1 LLNYVKS
8 KSNGN
13 RLVFALRY
21 SFINK
26 TPTKYMKTNWK
37 SLVLVGLISSAST
50 LAGFKLLNSDNG
62 TDVVIKEAAGES
74 LARFTSSGSPVGAP
88 GDFVYAAEATTPTV
102 VHIKSTVASR
112 GNNGRRSQMEDVFRD
127 FFGGGMGDF
136 RGGAPQPQEAS
147 GSGVILSTD
156 GYIVTNNHVVEGAQE
171 LEVTLHNK
179 GKYRAKVIGTDPST
193 DIAVIKIE
201 AKNLPAITLGSS
213 DAVKVGEWVVAVGNP
228 FNLESTVTAGII
240 SAKGRGLGIIGQSSR
255 RNGVTPAAMA
265 AGDSPLESFIQTDA
279 VVNPGNSGGALVNL
293 KGELIG
299 INTAIASPTGSFAGY
314 AFAVPSSIVKK
325 VSGDIIKFGNVQRG
339 YLGIYLDDLDSKKAE
354 EYGVKVN
361 DGVYVRDFTE
371 NSAGEAGGAKK
382 GDVIVKVDGVSIHSV
397 PELQQ
402 AIGLRKPGD
411 KVNITVNRDG
421 KEKDLAV
428 TLRNRTGGSDI
439 IKRDES
445 AAVMSALGAQFGNL
459 SDQEKQRLSRYKVE
473 GGVKVLS
480 VEGGKFGRS
489 RVEEGFIITKVNGK
503 AVKSV
508 KEFES
513 AMAGKEDSMVQFE
526 GLYPDAPYD
535 VFSFGFRL

>member
-1 LLNYVKS
+1 
-8 KSNGN
+8 
-13 RLVFALRY
+13 
-21 SFINK
+21 
-26 TPTKYMKTNWK
+26 MKTNWK
-37 SLVLVGLISSAST
+37 SLALVGLISSAST
-50 LAGFKLLNSDNG
+50 LAGFKLLSSNNG
-62 TDVVIKEAAGES
+62 TDVVIKEAQGES
-74 LARFTSSGSPVGAP
+74 LARFTSAGSPAGAP

-112 GNNGRRSQMEDVFRD
+112 GNSGRRSQMEDVFRD

-136 RGGAPQPQEAS
+136 GGGGAPQPQEAS
-147 GSGVILSTD
+147 GSGVIISSD

-179 GKYRAKVIGTDPST
+179 GKFKAKVIGTDPST

-201 AKNLPAITLGSS
+201 SKNLPAITLGSS

-371 NSAGEAGGAKK
+371 NSAGKAGGAQK
-382 GDVIVKVDGVSIHSV
+382 GDVIVKVDGVNIHSV

-411 KVNITVNRDG
+411 KVNLTVNRDG
-421 KEKDLAV
+421 KEKDISV
-428 TLRNRTGGSDI
+428 TLKNRTGGSEI
-439 IKRDES
+439 IKRDET
-445 AAVMSALGAQFGNL
+445 AAVMSVLGAQFGNL
-459 SDQEKQRLSRYKVE
+459 SDQEKQRLSRYKVD

-480 VEGGKFGRS
+480 VDGGKFGRS

-503 AVKSV
+503 AVKTV
-508 KEFES
+508 KEFEA
-513 AMAGKEDSMVQFE
+513 AMAGKEESMVQFE

>member
-1 LLNYVKS
+1 MS
-8 KSNGN
+8 
-13 RLVFALRY
+13 
-21 SFINK
+21 
-26 TPTKYMKTNWK
+26 MKTNWK
-37 SLVLVGLISSAST
+37 GLVLVGLISSAST
-50 LAGFKLLNSDNG
+50 LAGLKLISSDSDK
-62 TDVVIKEAAGES
+62 DVIFKEAPSES
-74 LARFTSSGSPVGAP
+74 IARFTSAGAPAGAP

-102 VHIKSTVASR
+102 VHIKSTVTRQQSR
-112 GNNGRRSQMEDVFRD
+112 GQQIPDIFRD
-127 FFGGGMGDF
+127 FFGDDLGGSK
-136 RGGAPQPQEAS
+136 RCPKKSEAT
-147 GSGVILSTD
+147 GSGVIISND

-179 GKYRAKVIGTDPST
+179 SKFRAKVIGTDPST

-201 AKNLPAITLGSS
+201 GKDLPAVTLGNS

-228 FNLESTVTAGII
+228 FNLESTVTAGIV
-240 SAKGRGLGIIGQSSR
+240 SAKGRGLGIIGQSR
-255 RNGVTPAAMA
+255 RNQMQPTAAA

-325 VSGDIIKFGNVQRG
+325 VSSDLIKFGNVQRG
-339 YLGIYLDDLDSKKAE
+339 YLGISLDNLDSRKAE

-361 DGVYVRDFTE
+361 DGVYVLDFTE
-371 NSAGEAGGAKK
+371 NSAAKAGGVSK
-382 GDVIVKVDGVSIHSV
+382 GDVIVKVDGMNIHSI

-402 AIGLRKPGD
+402 SIGLHKPGD
-411 KVNITVNRDG
+411 KVNVTVNRDG
-421 KEKDLAV
+421 KEKDLSI

-445 AAVMSALGAQFGNL
+445 AAVMSSLGAQFGNL
-459 SDQEKQRLSRYKVE
+459 SDQEKQRLSRYKID

-480 VEGGKFGRS
+480 IEGGKFARS
-489 RVEEGFIITKVNGK
+489 QVEEGFIITKVNGK
-503 AVKSV
+503 AVKTV
-508 KEFES
+508 KEFE
-513 AMAGKEDSMVQFE
+513 AAIAGKEESMVQFE

-535 VFSFGFRL
+535 VYSFGFRL

>member
-1 LLNYVKS
+1 MS
-8 KSNGN
+8 
-13 RLVFALRY
+13 
-21 SFINK
+21 
-26 TPTKYMKTNWK
+26 MKTNWK
-37 SLVLVGLISSAST
+37 GLVLVGLISSAST
-50 LAGFKLLNSDNG
+50 LAGLKLISSDSDK
-62 TDVVIKEAAGES
+62 DVIFKEAPSES
-74 LARFTSSGSPVGAP
+74 IARFTSAGAPAGAP

-102 VHIKSTVASR
+102 VHIKSTVTRQQSR
-112 GNNGRRSQMEDVFRD
+112 GQQIPDIFRD
-127 FFGGGMGDF
+127 FFGDDFGGSQ
-136 RGGAPQPQEAS
+136 RGPQQSEAT
-147 GSGVILSTD
+147 GSGVIISND

-179 GKYRAKVIGTDPST
+179 SKFRAKVIGTDPST

-201 AKNLPAITLGSS
+201 GKDLPAVTLGNS

-228 FNLESTVTAGII
+228 FNLESTVTAGIV
-240 SAKGRGLGIIGQSSR
+240 SAKGRGLGIIGQSR
-255 RNGVTPAAMA
+255 RNQMQPTAAA

-325 VSGDIIKFGNVQRG
+325 VSSDLIKFGNVQRG
-339 YLGIYLDDLDSKKAE
+339 YLGISLDNLDSRKAE

-361 DGVYVRDFTE
+361 DGVYVLDFTE
-371 NSAGEAGGAKK
+371 NSAAKAGGVSK
-382 GDVIVKVDGVSIHSV
+382 GDVIVKVDGMNIHSI

-402 AIGLRKPGD
+402 SIGLHKPGD
-411 KVNITVNRDG
+411 KVNVTVNRDG
-421 KEKDLAV
+421 KEKDLSI

-445 AAVMSALGAQFGNL
+445 AAVMSSLGAQFGNL
-459 SDQEKQRLSRYKVE
+459 SDQEKQRLSRYKID

-480 VEGGKFGRS
+480 IEGGKFARS
-489 RVEEGFIITKVNGK
+489 QVEEGFIITKVNGK
-503 AVKSV
+503 AVKTV
-508 KEFES
+508 KEFE
-513 AMAGKEDSMVQFE
+513 AAIAGKEESMVQFE

-535 VFSFGFRL
+535 VYSFGFRL

>member
-1 LLNYVKS
+1 MS
-8 KSNGN
+8 
-13 RLVFALRY
+13 
-21 SFINK
+21 
-26 TPTKYMKTNWK
+26 MKTNWK
-37 SLVLVGLISSAST
+37 GLVLVGLISSAST
-50 LAGFKLLNSDNG
+50 IAGLKLLAPD
-62 TDVVIKEAAGES
+62 TDKDVIFKEAASENI
-74 LARFTSSGSPVGAP
+74 ARFTSAGAPAGAP

-102 VHIKSTVASR
+102 VHIKSTITRQQS
-112 GNNGRRSQMEDVFRD
+112 RSQQQIPDIFRD
-127 FFGGGMGDF
+127 FFGDDFGGGS
-136 RGGAPQPQEAS
+136 RGPQQSEAT
-147 GSGVILSTD
+147 GSGVIISND

-179 GKYRAKVIGTDPST
+179 SKFRAKVIGTDPST

-201 AKNLPAITLGSS
+201 GKDLPAVTLGNS

-228 FNLESTVTAGII
+228 FNLESTVTAGIV
-240 SAKGRGLGIIGQSSR
+240 SAKGRGLGIIGQSR
-255 RNGVTPAAMA
+255 RNQMQPTAAA

-325 VSGDIIKFGNVQRG
+325 VSSDLIKFGNVQRG
-339 YLGIYLDDLDSKKAE
+339 YLGISLDDLDSRKAE

-371 NSAGEAGGAKK
+371 NSAAKAGGVSK
-382 GDVIVKVDGVSIHSV
+382 GDVIVKVDGMNIHSI

-402 AIGLRKPGD
+402 SIGLHKPGD
-411 KVNITVNRDG
+411 KVNVTVNRDG
-421 KEKDLAV
+421 KEKDLSI
-428 TLRNRTGGSDI
+428 TLRNRTGGSEI

-445 AAVMSALGAQFGNL
+445 AAVMSSLGAQFGNL
-459 SDQEKQRLSRYKVE
+459 SDQEKQRLSRYKID

-480 VEGGKFGRS
+480 IDGGKFARS
-489 RVEEGFIITKVNGK
+489 QVEEGFIITKVNGK
-503 AVKSV
+503 AVKTV
-508 KEFES
+508 KEFE
-513 AMAGKEDSMVQFE
+513 AAIAGKEESMVQFE

-535 VFSFGFRL
+535 VYSFGFRL

>member
-1 LLNYVKS
+1 MS
-8 KSNGN
+8 
-13 RLVFALRY
+13 
-21 SFINK
+21 
-26 TPTKYMKTNWK
+26 MKTNWK
-37 SLVLVGLISSAST
+37 GLVLVGLISSAST
-50 LAGFKLLNSDNG
+50 IAGLKLLAPDHDK
-62 TDVVIKEAAGES
+62 DVIFKEAASENI
-74 LARFTSSGSPVGAP
+74 ARFTSAGAPAGAP

-102 VHIKSTVASR
+102 VHIKSTITRQQSR
-112 GNNGRRSQMEDVFRD
+112 GQQQIPDIFRD
-127 FFGGGMGDF
+127 FFGDDFGGSQ
-136 RGGAPQPQEAS
+136 RGPQQSEAT
-147 GSGVILSTD
+147 GSGVIISND

-179 GKYRAKVIGTDPST
+179 SKFRAKVIGTDPST

-201 AKNLPAITLGSS
+201 SKDLPAVTLGNS

-228 FNLESTVTAGII
+228 FNLESTVTAGIV
-240 SAKGRGLGIIGQSSR
+240 SAKGRGLGIIGQSR
-255 RNGVTPAAMA
+255 RNQMQPTAAA

-325 VSGDIIKFGNVQRG
+325 VSSDLIKFGNVQRG
-339 YLGIYLDDLDSKKAE
+339 YLGISLDDLDSRKAE

-371 NSAGEAGGAKK
+371 NSAAKAGGVSK
-382 GDVIVKVDGVSIHSV
+382 GDVIVKVDGMNIHSI

-402 AIGLRKPGD
+402 SIGLHKPGD
-411 KVNITVNRDG
+411 KVNVTVNRDG
-421 KEKDLAV
+421 KEKDLSI
-428 TLRNRTGGSDI
+428 TLRNRTGGSEI

-445 AAVMSALGAQFGNL
+445 AAVMSSLGAQFGNL
-459 SDQEKQRLSRYKVE
+459 SDQEKQRLTRYKID

-480 VEGGKFGRS
+480 IDGGKFARS
-489 RVEEGFIITKVNGK
+489 QVEEGFIITKVNGK
-503 AVKSV
+503 AVKTV
-508 KEFES
+508 KEFE
-513 AMAGKEDSMVQFE
+513 AAIAGKEESMVQFE

-535 VFSFGFRL
+535 VYSFGFRL

>member
-1 LLNYVKS
+1 
-8 KSNGN
+8 
-13 RLVFALRY
+13 
-21 SFINK
+21 
-26 TPTKYMKTNWK
+26 MKTNWK
-37 SLVLVGLISSAST
+37 GLVLVGLISSAST
-50 LAGFKLLNSDNG
+50 LAGFKLLSTDNG
-62 TDVVIKEAAGES
+62 TDVIFKEAPTQS
-74 LARFTSSGSPVGAP
+74 IARFTSAGAPAGAP

-102 VHIKSTVASR
+102 VHIKSTMTTQSR
-112 GNNGRRSQMEDVFRD
+112 GGGGGRQNDMQEMLRD
-127 FFGGGMGDF
+127 FFGGGMGEDF
-136 RGGAPQPQEAS
+136 GGGGRSQPAEAS
-147 GSGVILSTD
+147 GSGVIISSD

-171 LEVTLHNK
+171 LLVTLHNK
-179 GKYRAKVIGTDPST
+179 RKIKAKVIGTDPST
-193 DIAVIKIE
+193 DIAVIKIDS
-201 AKNLPAITLGSS
+201 KDLPAIAFGSS

-255 RNGVTPAAMA
+255 RNGVTPTAVT

-325 VSGDIIKFGNVQRG
+325 VSSDLIKFGNVQRG
-339 YLGIYLDDLDSKKAE
+339 YLGIQLEDLDSRKAE

-361 DGVYVRDFTE
+361 DGVYVREFTE
-371 NSAGEAGGAKK
+371 NSAAKSGGVNK
-382 GDVIVKVDGVSIHSV
+382 GDVIVKVDGMNIHSI

-402 AIGLRKPGD
+402 AIGLHKPGD
-411 KVNITVNRDG
+411 KVNVTVNRDG
-421 KEKDLAV
+421 TEKDLNI
-428 TLRNRTGGSDI
+428 TLRNRTGGADP
-439 IKRDES
+439 IKRDEI
-445 AAVMSALGAQFGNL
+445 AVVKSSLGAQFGNL
-459 SDQEKQRLSRYKVE
+459 SDQEKQRLVRYKVE

-480 VEGGKFGRS
+480 IDGGKLARS
-489 RVEEGFIITKVNGK
+489 GVEEGFVITKVNGK
-503 AVKSV
+503 AVRTV

-513 AMAGKEDSMVQFE
+513 AIAGKEDSMVQFE

>member
-1 LLNYVKS
+1 MS
-8 KSNGN
+8 
-13 RLVFALRY
+13 
-21 SFINK
+21 
-26 TPTKYMKTNWK
+26 MKTNWK
-37 SLVLVGLISSAST
+37 GLVLVGLISSAST
-50 LAGFKLLNSDNG
+50 IAGLKLLGPDSDR
-62 TDVVIKEAAGES
+62 DVIFKEAASENI
-74 LARFTSSGSPVGAP
+74 ARFTSAGAPAGAP

-102 VHIKSTVASR
+102 VHIKSTATRQAYR
-112 GNNGRRSQMEDVFRD
+112 GQQIPDIFRD
-127 FFGGGMGDF
+127 FFGDEFGGGQ
-136 RGGAPQPQEAS
+136 RGPQQSEAT
-147 GSGVILSTD
+147 GSGVIITND

-179 GKYRAKVIGTDPST
+179 SKFRAKVIGADPST

-201 AKNLPAITLGSS
+201 GKDLPAVTLGNS

-228 FNLESTVTAGII
+228 FNLESTVTAGIV
-240 SAKGRGLGIIGQSSR
+240 SAKGRGLGIIGQSR
-255 RNGVTPAAMA
+255 RNQMQPTAAA

-325 VSGDIIKFGNVQRG
+325 VSSDLIKFGNVQRG
-339 YLGIYLDDLDSKKAE
+339 YLGISLDDLDSRKAE

-371 NSAGEAGGAKK
+371 NSAAKAGGVNK
-382 GDVIVKVDGVSIHSV
+382 GDVIVKVDGVNIHSI

-402 AIGLRKPGD
+402 SIGLHKPGD
-411 KVNITVNRDG
+411 KVNVTVNRDG
-421 KEKDLAV
+421 KEKDLSI
-428 TLRNRTGGSDI
+428 TLRNRTGGSEI

-445 AAVMSALGAQFGNL
+445 AAVMSSLGAQFGNL
-459 SDQEKQRLSRYKVE
+459 SDQEKQRLSRYKID

-480 VEGGKFGRS
+480 IEGGKFARS
-489 RVEEGFIITKVNGK
+489 QVEEGFIITKVNGK
-503 AVKSV
+503 AVKTV
-508 KEFES
+508 KEFE
-513 AMAGKEDSMVQFE
+513 AAIAGKEESMVQFE

-535 VFSFGFRL
+535 VYSFGFRL